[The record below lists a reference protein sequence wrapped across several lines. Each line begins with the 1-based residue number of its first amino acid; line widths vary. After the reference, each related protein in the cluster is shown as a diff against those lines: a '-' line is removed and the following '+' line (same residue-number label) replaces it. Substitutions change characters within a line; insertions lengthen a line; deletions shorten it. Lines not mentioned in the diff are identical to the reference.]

1 MFYGSKNKTTRGSM
15 SNREM
20 VKMIKEEIAPGIIVY
35 SNVILDSE
43 TLYQDIEEGMLSA
56 NIEWQGAQV
65 KEGSEENTINA
76 MTRSTQTIG
85 IPYRGQIQNAES
97 QSINE
102 VFDLNLNNIF
112 FEHFDPI
119 EK

>member
-56 NIEWQGAQV
+56 NIEWQGGQV

-76 MTRSTQTIG
+76 MTLKQLVFHIG
-85 IPYRGQIQNAES
+85 DKYKMQNRKA
-97 QSINE
+97 
-102 VFDLNLNNIF
+102 
-112 FEHFDPI
+112 
-119 EK
+119 